1 MATEKQDS
9 ESNEQWFSGW
19 RKVVVWGLG
28 AGALA
33 LVGYRG
39 ALGTSVADAAAG
51 SSPSAAAPLISSTP
65 TRVENGPPVQPPAA
79 SGAAAAVSSS
89 PGAAIV
95 QPGIATPATAMPATE
110 PAPAT
115 TASGAAAAPQSA
127 AITADGKIVL
137 NLATEEELQRLPG
150 IGKARAH
157 AIIEQRT
164 RAGRFRRLEEL
175 LRVKGIGRKRLTLLR
190 PKVVLDPP

>member
-19 RKVVVWGLG
+19 RKVIVWGLG
-28 AGALA
+28 AGVLA

-39 ALGTSVADAAAG
+39 ALGTSVTDVAAG
-51 SSPSAAAPLISSTP
+51 PSLSVPAPRMSSTATP
-65 TRVENGPPVQPPAA
+65 VEREPPAPAA
-79 SGAAAAVSSS
+79 SAAAAAVSSS
-89 PGAAIV
+89 AKAAV
-95 QPGIATPATAMPATE
+95 AQPGIATPATAMPAAE
-110 PAPAT
+110 P
-115 TASGAAAAPQSA
+115 AAAAARGGEANAPPSA

-137 NLATEEELQRLPG
+137 NLATEDELRRLPG
-150 IGKARAH
+150 IGKARAQ